1 MLCFVILAVIF
12 SSLSHFNLTESFR
25 IAVTKVAQAECLP
38 CSQIKFWWTV
48 FAWWNT
54 HLDCHNSCN
63 YIIICSNLH
72 SILQQIISHWPRTK
86 HSINER
92 YFSTVLFTHPK
103 DPNFI
108 DWFVSVCS
116 LFWLKADS
124 FPLNF
129 PNNYITEPF
138 LWLMSLTVNIH
149 RREFVDRTYLWF
161 PFKFLVLRDIAGTM
175 RHSNPLTIRT
185 KK

>member
-72 SILQQIISHWPRTK
+72 FHFATNHIALTENKAFYQRTLFFDDSVYSPKRSKLYWLICVCVFFVLIKSWFISI
-86 HSINER
+86 E
-92 YFSTVLFTHPK
+92 LFK
-103 DPNFI
+103 
-108 DWFVSVCS
+108 
-116 LFWLKADS
+116 
-124 FPLNF
+124 
-129 PNNYITEPF
+129 
-138 LWLMSLTVNIH
+138 
-149 RREFVDRTYLWF
+149 
-161 PFKFLVLRDIAGTM
+161 
-175 RHSNPLTIRT
+175 
-185 KK
+185 